1 MEFKI
6 DTKPTYTVITPSQNV
21 IDDKMTDE
29 LAQKIEE
36 CINNGSTNFIIDIE
50 QCKTADNTSLT
61 KLLELHT
68 KCYDAQYSFVIT
80 GMNDSIKELAK
91 KADIADE
98 LNIAPTM
105 IEAVDIVSMEIL
117 ERDLLSGE

>member
-29 LAQKIEE
+29 LAQKIDE
-36 CINNGSTNFIIDIE
+36 CTNNGSTNFIIDIE
-50 QCKTADNTSLT
+50 QCKTADNTSLA